1 MILLPITIINILGAI
16 LFTSVTG
23 GIVTVL
29 CVLAGKL
36 LEKMG
41 FVHIRFELLKLAAF
55 FYLCPVAYIFVKLF
69 EIEIGYG
76 LLFNPT
82 PFITMVSKC
91 AWAVWWLGVILM
103 LMYMLYDL
111 HKLNKRYQDAF
122 DCQVWMQDMLVEKM
136 VQLGIHQG
144 ELHLCQSY
152 RAKVPC
158 VVGIWKPRIIMP
170 VETYDEEALGIILT
184 HELTHYK
191 QRDVLLKRI
200 TFCIIVLH
208 FFNPLA
214 WVLFFQVQKQ
224 SEYVCDYRACGR
236 IGDMKRY
243 FSVLMRMA
251 SEDSGFSVLSSQL
264 FERKHDLV
272 ERVRKMKQVSKMKK
286 RSKLS
291 VALVLAVAVLTSNLS
306 VYAATM
312 EGVEQYL
319 AWYEETWDVT
329 WAEPMELIPYV
340 ETVSFGVD
348 EDVTVVVAEINQATR
363 AVALLDWEINNNVK
377 MCTGYFDC
385 TKDGYINVS
394 LNILP
399 TDASVVV
406 GIESMNGQAISIV
419 GSGQIMHSFTIP
431 STSKW
436 RFYIQNT
443 SGGTIT
449 AEGSY
454 LTP

>member
-55 FYLCPVAYIFVKLF
+55 FYLCPVAYILVKLF

-111 HKLNKRYQDAF
+111 CKLNKRYQDAF

-136 VQLGIHQG
+136 TLMGICQG

-152 RAKVPC
+152 HAKIPC
-158 VVGIWKPRIIMP
+158 VVGIWKPRILLP
-170 VETYDEEALGIILT
+170 VEEYDEDSLGIILT

-200 TFCIIVLH
+200 TFCIIALH

-214 WVLFFQVQKQ
+214 WLLFFQVQKQ
-224 SEYVCDYRACGR
+224 SEYVCDYRACGC
-236 IGDMKRY
+236 IGDMKQY
-243 FSVLMRMA
+243 FSVLMLMA

-319 AWYEETWDVT
+319 AWYEETQDVT
-329 WAEPMELIPYV
+329 WAEPMEPVPYV
-340 ETVSFGVD
+340 ETVSYEVD
-348 EDVTVVVAEINQATR
+348 EDVTVVVAEVEQASR
-363 AVALLDWEINNNVK
+363 AVATLDWTINNKIK
-377 MCTGYFDC
+377 MCSAYFDC
-385 TKDGYINVS
+385 VKDGYVHVA

-399 TDASVVV
+399 TDANVVV
-406 GIESMNGQAISIV
+406 GIESMSGQAISII
-419 GSGQIMHSFTIP
+419 GSGSILHSFTVP
-431 STSKW
+431 STGKW

-443 SGGTIT
+443 SGGSIM